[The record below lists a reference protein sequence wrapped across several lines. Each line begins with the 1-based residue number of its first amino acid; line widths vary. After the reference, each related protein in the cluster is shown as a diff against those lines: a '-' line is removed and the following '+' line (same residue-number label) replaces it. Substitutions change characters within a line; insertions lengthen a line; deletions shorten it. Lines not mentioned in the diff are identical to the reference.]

1 MARMKICGAQLSIG
15 DDDLG
20 LIMLFHI
27 CFRILNFVCLIISL
41 TTYSYEVEAEVP
53 SYPFVFACS
62 LDFRLERL

>member
-1 MARMKICGAQLSIG
+1 MARMKICVAQLSIG

-41 TTYSYEVEAEVP
+41 ATYSYEVEAEVP
-53 SYPFVFACS
+53 SYPLVFACS

>member
-1 MARMKICGAQLSIG
+1 MKICGTQLGIG

-41 TTYSYEVEAEVP
+41 ATYTYEVEGEVP
-53 SYPFVFACS
+53 PYPFVIAFS
-62 LDFRLERL
+62 LEFRLVRL